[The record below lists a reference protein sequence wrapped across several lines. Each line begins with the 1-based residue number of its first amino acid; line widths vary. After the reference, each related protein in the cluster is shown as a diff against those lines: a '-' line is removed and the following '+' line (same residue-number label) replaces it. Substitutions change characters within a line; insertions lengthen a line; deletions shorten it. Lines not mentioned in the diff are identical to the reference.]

1 MRSALLAILAL
12 SFATPALAAP
22 SEAQNDMEQMAS
34 KLNDPATQAA
44 LSGGLSAMLGAIMDM
59 RVDGFA
65 KALEPLNNG
74 KRIKMKGNTI
84 REIAERRDPH
94 FQEKLSTGS
103 RAAINSMGGLAS
115 AFAVMMPQLEAAM
128 EKMGDAMDRAKDR
141 LPETK

>member
-1 MRSALLAILAL
+1 MRSALLAVLAL
-12 SFATPALAAP
+12 SVATPAFAAP

-44 LSGGLSAMLGAIMDM
+44 LSGGLAAILSAFMDM
-59 RVDGFA
+59 RVDGIA

-84 REIAERRDPH
+84 REIAARRDPH
-94 FQEKLSTGS
+94 FQEKLTTGS
-103 RAAINSMGGLAS
+103 RTAISGIGGLAS
-115 AFAVMMPQLEAAM
+115 AFAVMMPQLETAM
-128 EKMGDAMDRAKDR
+128 EKMGDAVDRAKDR